1 MLAGAAGG
9 GTGSKGGGAPVR
21 LLDVDTWELAGF
33 QNELICHFKLA
44 ADMVGG
50 GFRKLMSNADGLA
63 FLESELVYK
72 DGSHNTDTNIA
83 ETGVHIYAFFI
94 M

>member
-1 MLAGAAGG
+1 MLAGATRGETGNKVGG
-9 GTGSKGGGAPVR
+9 GPVR
-21 LLDVDTWELAGF
+21 LSDVDTRELAGF
-33 QNELICHFKLA
+33 QNKLICCFMLS